1 MLGRAANSSD
11 APTTQ
16 GKLGLF
22 CGGAMNFHLLPLVLL
37 GIRTALKEDIGCTA
51 AELVYGTNLRLPGG
65 YFTPQEDCHTDPI
78 PFVSDLKKHMRSL
91 HAIPPRHTTRPHVH
105 VSDSLSTTTHVFIRH
120 DAVRKPLQPPYDG
133 PYRVLARNDKYYTL
147 DLNGRQDTVS
157 IDRLKPAYIE
167 QTPPDTPTTTHPSTP
182 SSSTSTHTSN
192 APAVAIHPPRPST
205 SATPHTATRTTRS
218 GRRVHWPPHLQDF
231 VR

>member
-1 MLGRAANSSD
+1 M
-11 APTTQ
+11 
-16 GKLGLF
+16 
-22 CGGAMNFHLLPLVLL
+22 
-37 GIRTALKEDIGCTA
+37 
-51 AELVYGTNLRLPGG
+51 YGTNLRLPGG

-167 QTPPDTPTTTHPSTP
+167 QTPPDTPTTTHPSL
-182 SSSTSTHTSN
+182 
-192 APAVAIHPPRPST
+192 HPPLQPQHTPAMLLLLTSIHLVLRPPLPLTQQPGQRAPDAVCIGLLTCRISCA
-205 SATPHTATRTTRS
+205 SRTLE
-218 GRRVHWPPHLQDF
+218 GE
-231 VR
+231 